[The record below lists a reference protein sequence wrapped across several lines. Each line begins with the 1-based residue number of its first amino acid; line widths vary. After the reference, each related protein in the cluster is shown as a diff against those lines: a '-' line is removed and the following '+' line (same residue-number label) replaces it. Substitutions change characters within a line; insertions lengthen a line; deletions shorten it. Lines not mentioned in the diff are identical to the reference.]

1 MPDADTSL
9 PARDA
14 TDSTCEPQVGLTIG
28 HCIDRAT
35 GEPCR
40 DFDAEFRDFVPLE
53 ENVAVPQTIGFQGS
67 PMFVLAIRVED
78 SDSPPEGRQPLVQ
91 LEVNLGT
98 YFVGGYTARPDLVD
112 DPNDASHKIAP
123 QLYVITLLDEDAKGQ
138 QAVVNARVRGDAGE
152 EWCSTALFEVGALI
166 TEPIPP

>member
-14 TDSTCEPQVGLTIG
+14 TDSTCEPQAGLTIG

-40 DFDAEFRDFVPLE
+40 DFDAEFRDFVALE
-53 ENVAVPQTIGFQGS
+53 EDVPVPQIVGLQGS
-67 PMFVLAIRVED
+67 PMFVLALRVEY
-78 SDSPPEGRQPLVQ
+78 SDSPPGGRQPLVE
-91 LEVNLGT
+91 LEVNLGA
-98 YFVGGYTARPDLVD
+98 YFVGGYTARPDLVE
-112 DPNDASHKIAP
+112 DPTDATHRFAP
-123 QLYVITLLDEDAKGQ
+123 QLYVITLLDEEVNGQ
-138 QAVVNARVRGDAGE
+138 QAVVNAHVTADTGE

-166 TEPIPP
+166 KEPIPP

>member
-1 MPDADTSL
+1 LS
-9 PARDA
+9 
-14 TDSTCEPQVGLTIG
+14 IG

-40 DFDAEFRDFVPLE
+40 DFDAEFRDFVALE
-53 ENVAVPQTIGFQGS
+53 EDVAVPQTIGFQGS
-67 PMFVLAIRVED
+67 PMFVLAIRVD
-78 SDSPPEGRQPLVQ
+78 DNDPSPGARQPLIQ

-98 YFVGGYTARPDLVD
+98 DFVGGYTARPDLVE

-123 QLYVITLLDEDAKGQ
+123 QLYVITLLGEDTNGE
-138 QAVVNARVRGDAGE
+138 QAVVNVGVTTDTGE
-152 EWCSTALFEVGALI
+152 EWCATALFEVGALI